1 MDILID
7 YRENQI
13 KNILGPDLATYTN
26 LLIGDIHIIKS
37 DDKTQLVLLERKTI
51 KDLQCSLCDGRFS
64 EQKKRICT
72 SDFIH
77 KGYIIEGTP
86 SKYDPKFQN
95 ILKQIII
102 RLQFKDKMCV
112 FLTGSIQETTNL
124 IQLIKEKLLKDPKLY
139 NYPLGHGRCDNSLE
153 EEYIQTLH
161 VSKKQNLT
169 PEICFILQISQIPG
183 ISKKIAQIIA
193 KNYPNW
199 NSLLEGIKDKPTFLH
214 VTKSAKIGEKRFLQI
229 YNYITISSEEQE
241 PSQESP

>member
-1 MDILID
+1 
-7 YRENQI
+7 
-13 KNILGPDLATYTN
+13 
-26 LLIGDIHIIKS
+26 
-37 DDKTQLVLLERKTI
+37 
-51 KDLQCSLCDGRFS
+51 LQSSLCDGRFS
-64 EQKKRICT
+64 EQKKRICA
-72 SDFIH
+72 SNFIH
-77 KGYIIEGTP
+77 KGYIIEGTL
-86 SKYDPKFQN
+86 SKYDLKFQN

-112 FLTGSIQETTNL
+112 FLTGSIQDTTNL
-124 IQLIKEKLLKDPKLY
+124 IQLIKDKLLKDQKLY
-139 NYPLGHGRCDNSLE
+139 TTVAHGSNSSLE

-169 PEICFILQISQIPG
+169 PAICFILQISQIPG

-229 YNYITISSEEQE
+229 YKYITISSEEQE

>member
-1 MDILID
+1 
-7 YRENQI
+7 
-13 KNILGPDLATYTN
+13 
-26 LLIGDIHIIKS
+26 
-37 DDKTQLVLLERKTI
+37 
-51 KDLQCSLCDGRFS
+51 
-64 EQKKRICT
+64 
-72 SDFIH
+72 
-77 KGYIIEGTP
+77 
-86 SKYDPKFQN
+86 
-95 ILKQIII
+95 
-102 RLQFKDKMCV
+102 MCV

-124 IQLIKEKLLKDPKLY
+124 IQLIKDKLLKDPKLY

-153 EEYIQTLH
+153 GEYIQTLH